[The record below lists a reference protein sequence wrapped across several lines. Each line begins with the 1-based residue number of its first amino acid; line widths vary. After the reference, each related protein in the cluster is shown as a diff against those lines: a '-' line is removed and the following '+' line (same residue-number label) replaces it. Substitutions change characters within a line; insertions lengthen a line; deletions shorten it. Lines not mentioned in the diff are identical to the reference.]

1 MKQHAKTMNLHFFI
15 DSKMGD
21 GSLLPPPVRPPD
33 LTDHGLDGE
42 LEKEAQIDDTHL
54 FSSEKRGCKSEAI
67 IF

>member
-1 MKQHAKTMNLHFFI
+1 MAIMKQHAKTIYLHFL
-15 DSKMGD
+15 GD